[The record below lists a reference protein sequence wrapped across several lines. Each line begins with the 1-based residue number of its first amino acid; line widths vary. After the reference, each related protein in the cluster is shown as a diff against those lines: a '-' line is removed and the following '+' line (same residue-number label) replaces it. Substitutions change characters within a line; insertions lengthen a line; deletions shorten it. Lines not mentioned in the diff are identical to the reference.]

1 MRPSR
6 SLTAPVLVG
15 SLFLLTACS
24 GQSPDDTGT
33 GSGTSTEA
41 PADEENEEEAPA
53 DLTGAE
59 CLEGSWLGD
68 SEAMREAALSAPGV
82 GELNPTIEITGESV
96 TTFDGGTMTTE
107 YQEQESMITLELE
120 GQEFVSSTSY
130 DGTVTAAYTA
140 TDTEVTVTDIDTS
153 GLTASSSSL
162 VDGEEIEVPGL
173 DEVENM
179 GIELGGTSTYTCEG
193 DTLTM
198 EAQYEGEP
206 TGIVQT
212 LTRR

>member
-6 SLTAPVLVG
+6 LLTAPVLVG

-24 GQSPDDTGT
+24 GQTPDDADG
-33 GSGTSTEA
+33 GSGTSSEA
-41 PADEENEEEAPA
+41 PADEETEESEPA

-68 SEAMREAALSAPGV
+68 TEAMREAALAAPGV

-96 TTFDGGTMTTE
+96 TTFEGGTLTTE
-107 YQEQESMITLELE
+107 YVDQESMISLTLE
-120 GQEFVSSTSY
+120 GQEFVSTTSY
-130 DGTVTAAYTA
+130 DGTVTAKYTA
-140 TDTEVTVTDIDTS
+140 REAVAWVTDIDTA
-153 GLTASSSSL
+153 GLTASSTSV

-179 GIELGGTSTYTCEG
+179 GIELGGTSKYTCEG

-198 EAQYEGEP
+198 EAVYEGEP

>member
-1 MRPSR
+1 MRTSR
-6 SLTAPVLVG
+6 LLTAPVLVS

-24 GQSPDDTGT
+24 GQNPDDADGGSGT
-33 GSGTSTEA
+33 GSEA
-41 PADEENEEEAPA
+41 PAEEETEESEPA

-68 SEAMREAALSAPGV
+68 PEAMREAALSAPGV
-82 GELNPTIEITGESV
+82 GELDPTIEITGESV
-96 TTFDGGTMTTE
+96 TTFEDGTFTSE
-107 YQEQESMITLELE
+107 YLDQESMISLTLE
-120 GQEFVSSTSY
+120 GQEFVATTSY
-130 DGTVTAAYTA
+130 DGTVTAKYTA
-140 TDTEVTVTDIDTS
+140 TDTEVTVTDVDMTS
-153 GLTASSSSL
+153 LTASSTSV

-179 GIELGGTSTYTCEG
+179 GLELGGTSTYTCEG

-198 EAQYEGEP
+198 EAVYEGEP